1 LREVKFGCAEEIS
14 SRGLQDVRACVVGR
28 AVVFVEHPSQR
39 REAPAAAGRGAAVLR
54 DFLFTARAGV
64 DGGPNRT
71 IAHRGAMTEQHL
83 RSASP
88 KDSEVR
94 LP

>member
-1 LREVKFGCAEEIS
+1 VKFGCADSLS
-14 SRGLQDVRACVVGR
+14 SRREQDVRARVVGR
-28 AVVFVEHPSQR
+28 AVVLVEHPSQR
-39 REAPAAAGRGAAVLR
+39 GKAPATSGRGTAVLR
-54 DFLFTARAGV
+54 DLLFTARAGV